1 MALLPD
7 KDLDAPR
14 SMKWLLE
21 SVGAMPPDAR
31 KLIRSM
37 NF

>member
-1 MALLPD
+1 MLPD
-7 KDLDAPR
+7 KDLDAPG

-21 SVGAMPPDAR
+21 SVGAMPADAR
-31 KLIRSM
+31 KLIRPM